1 MGSCISHSGLPK
13 PTPLIGRLWYELGQK
28 VPDCRYLRS
37 GFGWHMISSV
47 GVSPGSG
54 TSVPAG
60 RGIVR
65 RFRGDSTTTPSRLRL
80 LLVILVI
87 LSLAWGVIATLAAD
101 QHASAAGEVVAI
113 SEPLSL
119 DAEQIYQSLSDADA
133 TAADA
138 FLSGG
143 LEPAA
148 VRQRYS
154 ADITQAA
161 IRIEAASALMGSSAA
176 RTELPSHLKEQ
187 PSAAG
192 SATGDDLATLSA
204 GLPVYAG
211 EVETARADNRLGLPL
226 GAAYLRE
233 ASALLRGTLL
243 PAASDIYT
251 NQSGLLTSASA
262 QATGL
267 PLMVVAIVIGLG
279 IGYVLYRS
287 WRWLTRRTHRR
298 VNYGLLVAA
307 VAGAISLVWLA
318 GAFAVGRTELL
329 SALQQG
335 SAPAEAF
342 ARADVAALQAHA
354 DESLTLID
362 NSGDDS
368 YQQDF
373 VIQQKLLGP
382 GPGTLLAAAKAPAG
396 SGVSVSAATAEA
408 QAWYRAHAALRALD
422 NSGNH
427 AAAVRSALAG
437 DAAARFMLL
446 SATLSRG
453 ITVDQVVF
461 ASKARGGQDAFTG
474 LSAGMIVASLVMAA
488 GCAWGLSRR
497 LAEYR

>member
-65 RFRGDSTTTPSRLRL
+65 RFRVDSTTPSRLRL

-176 RTELPSHLKEQ
+176 RTELPSHLKKQ
-187 PSAAG
+187 PPAAG

-233 ASALLRGTLL
+233 AS
-243 PAASDIYT
+243 
-251 NQSGLLTSASA
+251 
-262 QATGL
+262 
-267 PLMVVAIVIGLG
+267 
-279 IGYVLYRS
+279 
-287 WRWLTRRTHRR
+287 
-298 VNYGLLVAA
+298 
-307 VAGAISLVWLA
+307 
-318 GAFAVGRTELL
+318 
-329 SALQQG
+329 
-335 SAPAEAF
+335 
-342 ARADVAALQAHA
+342 
-354 DESLTLID
+354 
-362 NSGDDS
+362 
-368 YQQDF
+368 
-373 VIQQKLLGP
+373 
-382 GPGTLLAAAKAPAG
+382 
-396 SGVSVSAATAEA
+396 
-408 QAWYRAHAALRALD
+408 
-422 NSGNH
+422 
-427 AAAVRSALAG
+427 
-437 DAAARFMLL
+437 
-446 SATLSRG
+446 
-453 ITVDQVVF
+453 
-461 ASKARGGQDAFTG
+461 
-474 LSAGMIVASLVMAA
+474 
-488 GCAWGLSRR
+488 
-497 LAEYR
+497 